1 MTQRRTQA
9 SEEGGGAVAIARFLR
24 PVAAL
29 RLCIAFSLATLC
41 AVTAGGA
48 ALAAEDPAPEEQ
60 LTQVNAAISQIEDW
74 LNSAANNRTSL
85 ETELRDTTQRIAETS
100 AAITDNQ
107 TSITALEAE
116 LELLAERSAELEAA
130 RAAQQDLVRRAVRAS
145 YMSGRES
152 YLKLLLNQED
162 PSLSARMLRYYSEFN
177 ADRLARIQAFRATLE
192 ELEVTAS
199 SMADASQALLS
210 RQNELDAQVGT
221 LNEGRAARQSL
232 LKELDSDIAARS
244 GELEQL
250 TQDRARVEEL
260 IKQINDAI
268 ASIPPPQQLTP
279 FSEARG
285 RLPWPVSGRALN
297 NFGESYSDGNL
308 HRQGLVLAA
317 DAGSAVRA
325 IHPGRVVFS
334 DWLRGS
340 GLLVVVDHGDGYL
353 SLYANNQTLIKNM
366 GDWVN
371 RGEAL
376 ATAGDNGGLDQPGI
390 YFEIRR
396 HGEALDPA
404 VWCES

>member
-1 MTQRRTQA
+1 MKIA
-9 SEEGGGAVAIARFLR
+9 LSAAV
-24 PVAAL
+24 
-29 RLCIAFSLATLC
+29 LC
-41 AVTAGGA
+41 AVTFYGTAF
-48 ALAAEDPAPEEQ
+48 AAEEPAREPAPEEQ

-85 ETELRDTTQRIAETS
+85 ETELRNTTRQIAETS
-100 AAITDNQ
+100 AAIEENQ
-107 TSITALEAE
+107 ASITALEAE
-116 LELLAERSAELEAA
+116 LEQLAERSAELQAA
-130 RAAQQDLVRRAVRAS
+130 RTAQQDLVKRAVRAS

-162 PSLSARMLRYYSEFN
+162 PSLSARMLRYYGDFN
-177 ADRLARIQAFRATLE
+177 AARLSQIQAFRATLE
-192 ELEVTAS
+192 DLEVTTAS
-199 SMADASQALLS
+199 IAQASQTLLS
-210 RQNELDAQVGT
+210 RQSELDAQVAT
-221 LNEGRAARQSL
+221 LNEGRAARQAL
-232 LKELDSDIAARS
+232 LKQLDSDIAERS

-250 TQDRARVEEL
+250 TEDRVRVEEL
-260 IKQINDAI
+260 IRQINDAI
-268 ASIPPPQQLTP
+268 ASIPPPEQLTP

-285 RLPWPVSGRALN
+285 RLPWPVTGRALN
-297 NFGESYSDGNL
+297 SFGESYSDGNL
-308 HRQGLVLAA
+308 HRQGIVLAA
-317 DAGSAVRA
+317 DAGSPVRA
-325 IHPGRVVFS
+325 VHPGRVVFS

-353 SLYANNQTLIKNM
+353 SLYANNQTLVKNT

-404 VWCES
+404 LWCES

>member
-1 MTQRRTQA
+1 MNIA
-9 SEEGGGAVAIARFLR
+9 LSAAV
-24 PVAAL
+24 
-29 RLCIAFSLATLC
+29 LC
-41 AVTAGGA
+41 AVTIYGA
-48 ALAAEDPAPEEQ
+48 AFAAEEAAKDPAPEEQ

-85 ETELRDTTQRIAETS
+85 ETELRETTQQIAETS
-100 AAITDNQ
+100 AAISSNQ
-107 TSITALEAE
+107 ASITALEAE
-116 LELLAERSAELEAA
+116 LEQLEVRSAELEAA
-130 RAAQQDLVRRAVRAS
+130 RAVQQDLVKRAVRAS

-162 PSLSARMLRYYSEFN
+162 PSLSARMMRYYTAFN
-177 ADRLARIQAFRATLE
+177 AERLARIQTFRATLE
-192 ELEVTAS
+192 ELEVTTS
-199 SMADASQALLS
+199 SIAEASQALLS
-210 RQNELDAQVGT
+210 RQDELDAQVAA
-221 LNEGRAARQSL
+221 LNDSRAGRQTL
-232 LKELDSDIAARS
+232 LKQLDADIAARS

-250 TQDRARVEEL
+250 TEDRARVEEL

-268 ASIPPPQQLTP
+268 ASIPPPEQLTP

-285 RLPWPVSGRALN
+285 RMPWPVNGRALN

-308 HRQGLVLAA
+308 HRQGIVLAA
-317 DAGSAVRA
+317 DAGSPVRA
-325 IHPGRVVFS
+325 VHPGRVVFS

-353 SLYANNQTLIKNM
+353 SLYANNQTLVKNT

-371 RGEAL
+371 RGEAV
-376 ATAGDNGGLDQPGI
+376 ATAGDNGGMNQPGI

-404 VWCES
+404 AWCES

>member
-9 SEEGGGAVAIARFLR
+9 SEDGGGAVAIARFLR

-279 FSEARG
+279 FSEARC
-285 RLPWPVSGRALN
+285 RLPWPVSGRA
-297 NFGESYSDGNL
+297 
-308 HRQGLVLAA
+308 
-317 DAGSAVRA
+317 
-325 IHPGRVVFS
+325 
-334 DWLRGS
+334 
-340 GLLVVVDHGDGYL
+340 
-353 SLYANNQTLIKNM
+353 
-366 GDWVN
+366 
-371 RGEAL
+371 
-376 ATAGDNGGLDQPGI
+376 
-390 YFEIRR
+390 
-396 HGEALDPA
+396 
-404 VWCES
+404 